1 MVEYGNSIQMTQ
13 PSRFDRLSSSYEELL
28 RDPIR
33 QRFTGAESMFFHRRK
48 ADLIRRFFHRRD
60 LAMSKLTYLD
70 FGCGKGELLSLLQPE
85 FKSAA
90 GCDVSAQMMRQITD
104 IETRIQEDPSR
115 IPFGDDEFD
124 FVTAVCVYHHVPP
137 AARPALTS
145 EIRRVLRPGGIFCM
159 IEHNPLNPVTR
170 VLVRRTPVDSDAVLL
185 PGGEARQ
192 LTRRAGFT
200 HLQQD
205 YFLYFPQ
212 SVYRNVGRLE
222 NVLAIVPLGGQ
233 YAVFSAKPS

>member
-1 MVEYGNSIQMTQ
+1 
-13 PSRFDRLSSSYEELL
+13 
-28 RDPIR
+28 
-33 QRFTGAESMFFHRRK
+33 
-48 ADLIRRFFHRRD
+48 
-60 LAMSKLTYLD
+60 
-70 FGCGKGELLSLLQPE
+70 
-85 FKSAA
+85 
-90 GCDVSAQMMRQITD
+90 
-104 IETRIQEDPSR
+104 
-115 IPFGDDEFD
+115 
-124 FVTAVCVYHHVPP
+124 
-137 AARPALTS
+137 
-145 EIRRVLRPGGIFCM
+145 M